1 VAHAQHLPARR
12 LTRFFRQHRADA
24 QGLPKLAQG
33 PQHRG
38 FGELTAQRLPGL
50 GGGEGTLFI
59 QNLPQLQHQ
68 GRDLVAGGFLRRVL
82 PVRIGAQGENVGQRL
97 AVSEKIRLFPY
108 RAQQI
113 ERHHGVRGDE
123 ARQ

>member
-1 VAHAQHLPARR
+1 MVHAKHLPARR
-12 LTRFFRQHRADA
+12 LPRFFRQHRADA

-33 PQHRG
+33 AQHRG
-38 FGELTAQRLPGL
+38 FRELASQGLPGL
-50 GGGEGTLFI
+50 GGGQCALFV

-68 GRDLVAGGFLRRVL
+68 GRDFVAGGFLWSML

-97 AVSEKIRLFPY
+97 AVSEKIRLLSH

-113 ERHHGVRGDE
+113 ERHYGARGDQ
-123 ARQ
+123 AR